1 MKKRLQVVFVIA
13 LISMFG
19 VTLCY
24 AETIW
29 EKRQKALNPEAQPKA
44 EQKAEE
50 IAEPDISDYPVA
62 LDPADP
68 SSITVPS
75 MYGTIID
82 SYKGTNGKLI
92 VHIQDAH
99 ANYEAQK
106 NIAGI
111 IESLLGG
118 YDMKLVFREGG
129 STDKDFTYL
138 RKEAN
143 LDARMRA
150 SEKLLKDATI
160 TAIDYVNLTTDYPM
174 TIQGIEDR
182 SLYDENRF
190 SILEMDKFRGVASDY
205 VNKMSALADTLKPKI
220 YNQDLAALDKAK
232 KDYEA
237 ETSDLLTYYKAL
249 NDIVQKKGIPTAE
262 YPNFSTLIKINDM
275 EKKIDFVKVN
285 SPEATE
291 DQKKLYA
298 EYQKALKDLNVN
310 KLFKEEPLIESKIQE
325 AVSENNDQKELFR
338 ISKAISLMD
347 KMLNVKLVPEEYG
360 YFLQNKKDFNPNVWV
375 GFLNKK
381 SEELNLGLKAPEN
394 SYALT
399 DNMATIE
406 KVYATAWK
414 RDNVFVQKAGERM
427 EKDNADKAILVAGGF
442 HTPTLTQLLAD
453 AGYSYIVISP
463 RVMTKTDD
471 NVYKGS
477 LKAEW
482 AETK

>member
-1 MKKRLQVVFVIA
+1 MGRILKILTAIAVISA
-13 LISMFG
+13 AGIS
-19 VTLCY
+19 LSY

-29 EKRQKALNPEAQPKA
+29 EKRQKALNPETQPKA
-44 EQKAEE
+44 EQQKAEE
-50 IAEPDISDYPVA
+50 IAAPAKPVT

-68 SSITVPS
+68 FNITVPA

-111 IESLLGG
+111 IESLLSG
-118 YDMKLVFREGG
+118 YDMKLIFREGG

-138 RKEAN
+138 RKEAG
-143 LDARMRA
+143 LDARIRA
-150 SEKLLKDATI
+150 SEKLLKNATI

-174 TIQGIEDR
+174 TIQGIEER
-182 SLYDENRF
+182 ALYDENRF
-190 SILEMDKFRGVASDY
+190 SILELDKFRDVASDY
-205 VNKMSALADTLKPKI
+205 VKKMSLLADALKPKI
-220 YNQDLAALDKAK
+220 YNQDLMALDKAK

-237 ETSDLLTYYKAL
+237 EASDLLAYYKAL
-249 NDIVQKKGIPTAE
+249 NEIVQKKGITTAE
-262 YPNFSTLIKINDM
+262 YPNFSALIKINDM

-298 EYQKALKDLNVN
+298 EYQKALKDLSVN
-310 KLFKEEPLIESKIQE
+310 KLFKEEPLIENKIQE
-325 AVSENNDQKELFR
+325 AVSDNNDQKELFR
-338 ISKAISLMD
+338 ISKAISLMG

-360 YFLQNKKDFNPNVWV
+360 YFLQNKKDFDPNEWAN
-375 GFLNKK
+375 FLTKK

-399 DNMATIE
+399 DNTATLITEAVGISEIIGDKE
-406 KVYATAWK
+406 KALNDCIAK
-414 RDNVFVQKAGERM
+414 IKKDNLKERM
-427 EKDNADKAILVAGGF
+427 ALIQDAIRVAHNQKNDSRVTELVSEYNE
-442 HTPTLTQLLAD
+442 LVKLNN
-453 AGYSYIVISP
+453 P
-463 RVMTKTDD
+463 RR
-471 NVYKGS
+471 N
-477 LKAEW
+477 
-482 AETK
+482 

>member
-1 MKKRLQVVFVIA
+1 MPVKP
-13 LISMFG
+13 
-19 VTLCY
+19 VTLDS
-24 AETIW
+24 T
-29 EKRQKALNPEAQPKA
+29 
-44 EQKAEE
+44 
-50 IAEPDISDYPVA
+50 
-62 LDPADP
+62 DPF
-68 SSITVPS
+68 SITIPA

-82 SYKGTNGKLI
+82 SHKGTNGKLI

-111 IESLLGG
+111 IETFLSDYG
-118 YDMKLVFREGG
+118 MKLVFREGG

-138 RKEAN
+138 RKEAD
-143 LDARMRA
+143 LDARIRA

-174 TIQGIEDR
+174 TIQGIEER
-182 SLYDENRF
+182 ALYDENRF
-190 SILEMDKFRGVASDY
+190 SILELDKFRDVASDY
-205 VNKMSALADTLKPKI
+205 VKKMSLLADALKPKI
-220 YNQDLAALDKAK
+220 YNQDLMALDKAK

-237 ETSDLLTYYKAL
+237 EASDLLAYYKAL
-249 NDIVQKKGIPTAE
+249 NEIVQKKGITTAE
-262 YPNFSTLIKINDM
+262 YPNFSALIKINDM

-298 EYQKALKDLNVN
+298 EYQKALKDLSVN
-310 KLFKEEPLIESKIQE
+310 KLFKEEPLIENKIQE
-325 AVSENNDQKELFR
+325 AVSDNNDQKELFK

-360 YFLQNKKDFNPNVWV
+360 YFLQNKKDFDPNEWAN
-375 GFLNKK
+375 FLTKK
-381 SEELNLGLKAPEN
+381 SEELNLGLKAPGN

-399 DNMATIE
+399 DNMAAIE

-414 RDNVFVQKAGERM
+414 RDNIFVQKAGERM
-427 EKDNADKAILVAGGF
+427 EKDNASKAILVAGGF

-471 NVYKGS
+471 NIYKQS